1 MELVNKLCSFLC
13 NMLKSWEH
21 VIEVVNKLCSYQ
33 RTPLF
38 SAASSGNVDAVRH
51 LVDKDA
57 DVNIKDDYG
66 VSKWDCCWL
75 LVSVGVLG
83 RGVVFHTAAPGYME
97 YLHAYT
103 LRLIVVAK
111 QSGENGI
118 SCEYWLC
125 YVTWSKILVVVNV
138 KPFDSLSI
146 SLIRGLP
153 SIGQLRVATLT
164 QWDTLLRKEL
174 MSTSKHTLG

>member
-1 MELVNKLCSFLC
+1 MWNVVEYFIELVNKLCSFLC

-66 VSKWDCCWL
+66 
-75 LVSVGVLG
+75 GHNA
-83 RGVVFHTAAPGYME
+83 VVC
-97 YLHAYT
+97 
-103 LRLIVVAK
+103 VVRTI
-111 QSGENGI
+111 QS
-118 SCEYWLC
+118 
-125 YVTWSKILVVVNV
+125 
-138 KPFDSLSI
+138 
-146 SLIRGLP
+146 
-153 SIGQLRVATLT
+153 
-164 QWDTLLRKEL
+164 
-174 MSTSKHTLG
+174 